1 MVTQLTVNNL
11 LKTSVKYLNLM
22 EIPISVLL
30 QKYHTISFLKNFSG
44 LTMLLCLLQG
54 EKKSLWRPKTVD
66 AVTLPFKNGVE
77 FLRFLFIILVSYMRS
92 KISSKILYKM
102 FNVENNIQYS
112 YSNNLEKQ
120 LKNNIYRYRYKAV
133 YKPWLITH
141 CIFVS
146 EFSKKFS
153 DQSYLKMKKENYNLF
168 TVNVLR

>member
-30 QKYHTISFLKNFSG
+30 QKYHTISFLKNLSG

-54 EKKSLWRPKTVD
+54 KKNLCGGQRLQMLSCYL
-66 AVTLPFKNGVE
+66 FKNGVE

-102 FNVENNIQYS
+102 FNVENNIEYS

-133 YKPWLITH
+133 HKPWLIALYF
-141 CIFVS
+141 CVRVFKEIF
-146 EFSKKFS
+146 
-153 DQSYLKMKKENYNLF
+153 
-168 TVNVLR
+168 